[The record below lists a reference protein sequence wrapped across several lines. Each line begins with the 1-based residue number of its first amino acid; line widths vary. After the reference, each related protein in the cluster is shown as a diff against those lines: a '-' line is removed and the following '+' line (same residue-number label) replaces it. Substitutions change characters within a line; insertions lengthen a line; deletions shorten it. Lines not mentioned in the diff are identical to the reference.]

1 MTPAMDP
8 VTLSN
13 PEDILNVLAQISL
26 KGQGVTTDCLLD
38 RVLDEGF
45 TEPIYFNATGEDP
58 DAYYQGKPNAWA
70 VYTIREWKRVM
81 MISGGPGKE
90 RRIQITETP

>member
-1 MTPAMDP
+1 MQP
-8 VTLSN
+8 VTIQN
-13 PEDILNVLAQISL
+13 TEDIFHFLAEVSL
-26 KGQGVTTDCLLD
+26 KGRGMTAESLLD

-81 MISGGPGKE
+81 MISGGPGQE
-90 RRIQITETP
+90 RRVQITETP

>member
-1 MTPAMDP
+1 MQPITIQS
-8 VTLSN
+8 T
-13 PEDILNVLAQISL
+13 EDIFNFLAEVSL
-26 KGQGVTTDCLLD
+26 KGRGMTTDSLLD
-38 RVLDEGF
+38 KVLDEGF

-81 MISGGPGKE
+81 MISGGPGQE
-90 RRIQITETP
+90 RRVQITETP

>member
-1 MTPAMDP
+1 MEP

-13 PEDILNVLAQISL
+13 PEDILNVLAHISF
-26 KGQGVTTDCLLD
+26 KGQGVTTECLLD

-90 RRIQITETP
+90 RRVQITETP